1 MEQKDLIE
9 SLNFYLDSVEQ
20 VLPIQPKP
28 VAQALSPAVTQQQFS
43 PSESEAYLLT
53 MDWETLEKACLA
65 CQKCRLCT
73 GRKHVVFGVGNKNNP
88 RIAFV
93 GEGPGADEDLQ
104 GEPFVGKA
112 GQLLTSAIEKG
123 MKLKRSEVYICNVVK
138 CRPPNNRD
146 PQEDEIQAC
155 VPYLY
160 RQLALLNPEI
170 IVTLG
175 KHAQLVLSGVD
186 LGITKL
192 RGQWQSWQGIK
203 LMPTF
208 HPAYILR
215 NLLAKRPFW
224 EDLQAVMR
232 ELEVKGNKHV

>member
-1 MEQKDLIE
+1 MEKKDLVE
-9 SLNFYLDSVEQ
+9 SLNFYLGGVEQ
-20 VLPIQPKP
+20 VFHVQPKP
-28 VAQALSPAVTQQQFS
+28 AEPVATAVVENQDWNAL
-43 PSESEAYLLT
+43 EA
-53 MDWETLEKACLA
+53 ECLA
-65 CQKCRLCT
+65 CQKCRLCA
-73 GRKHVVFGVGNKNNP
+73 GRKNVVFGVGNKNNP
-88 RIAFV
+88 RVVFV

-112 GQLLTSAIEKG
+112 GQLLTSAIENG
-123 MKLKRSEVYICNVVK
+123 MKFKRSEVYICNVVK

-146 PQEDEIQAC
+146 PQDDEVQTC

-160 RQLALLNPEI
+160 RQLALLKPEI

-175 KHAQLVLSGVD
+175 KHAQLALSGVD
-186 LGITKL
+186 IGITKL

-215 NLLAKRPFW
+215 NVSAKRPFW

-232 ELEVKGNKHV
+232 ELGV